1 MDELTCASI
10 YGGPSGANIKVYW
23 CTVEARIDI
32 AARNMLPCPHSQWLD
47 LDGNF
52 PAWSLVDPNKLKRIV
67 DFLEHPEAQYP
78 SVVLFVGKRSKTDAL
93 KGLYANNN
101 TTRRRSHG
109 IANLHVDL
117 DTTKSAYPTIFAD
130 CTLNAECTGPVGAWN
145 TCHASHH
152 YVVSEDG
159 ESNGMR
165 QKDIVSHIHVN
176 LLFPFTHVV
185 CLFASDFGGNKAC
198 VSYVENWLRIEG
210 STADTQIHS
219 VPYLV
224 IATTD
229 SGDTGSLVQLECHT
243 KFNLVFGSL
252 TIVNVEVSTRAAD
265 PGNLFLQ
272 AELRRIMDEARN
284 DRLQCDLLLSAKHL
298 VQAFPRAIRAF
309 ANCPHKAINMFSC
322 SDHPAAH
329 VPSVADHLKAFLSAG
344 IRLGAPPR
352 AVSEFI
358 ASAFLVQGYPSYA
371 HRKDEQCR
379 NWTTTDGM

>member
-1 MDELTCASI
+1 
-10 YGGPSGANIKVYW
+10 
-23 CTVEARIDI
+23 
-32 AARNMLPCPHSQWLD
+32 MLPCPHVQWLD
-47 LDGNF
+47 LDGIF

-67 DFLEHPEAQYP
+67 DFFEHPEAQYP
-78 SVVLFVGKRSKTDAL
+78 SVVFFIGKRSKTDAL

-101 TTRRRSHG
+101 TTRWKSHG

-117 DTTKSAYPTIFAD
+117 DTIRSTYPTIFAD
-130 CTLNAECTGPVGAWN
+130 CTVNAACTGHLGTWD
-145 TCHASHH
+145 TCHASRH
-152 YVVSEDG
+152 YVVGEDD
-159 ESNGMR
+159 ESNSMR
-165 QKDIVSHIHVN
+165 LKDIVSHIHVN

-198 VSYVENWLRIEG
+198 ASYVENWLRIEG
-210 STADTQIHS
+210 STPDTKIHG
-219 VPYLV
+219 VPCLV

-229 SGDTGSLVQLECHT
+229 PGDIGSLVQLECHT

-252 TIVNVEVSTRAAD
+252 TIVKVEVSARAAD

-284 DRLQCDLLLSAKHL
+284 DRLQGDLLLSAKHL
-298 VQAFPRAIRAF
+298 AQTFPRAIRAF
-309 ANCPHKAINMFSC
+309 ANCPHKAINIFSC

-344 IRLGAPPR
+344 IRLGAPTR

-371 HRKDEQCR
+371 HREDEQYR